1 MKKSESKIKEMLI
14 FPYNFSCIKKFQQN
28 IHFNNINS
36 TNIKLNRNIFDR
48 NKSNRCINNNM
59 SLSNRQ
65 LSYENKYNTGRKK
78 NKENNNN
85 NISSR
90 PYSENRI
97 KINFGII
104 KEICFM
110 NNNFYN

>member
-1 MKKSESKIKEMLI
+1 MKKSDSKIKEMLI
-14 FPYNFSCIKKFQQN
+14 FPYNFSALKKFQN
-28 IHFNNINS
+28 NMKNINT
-36 TNIKLNRNIFDR
+36 TNIKLNKNIFDK
-48 NKSNRCINNNM
+48 NKSNRTMNNNM

-65 LSYENKYNTGRKK
+65 LSFENKYNTGRNK
-78 NKENNNN
+78 NKENKSN

-97 KINFGII
+97 KINLGII